1 MSMVKVIM
9 TWDIQ
14 DQKERDYIDFAVN
27 ELSPTLGALGL
38 QINDVWYTLVGTGP
52 EMVVSGLM
60 PTREEAREL
69 IESYDWAQLERR
81 LSQYVENINV
91 KIVTARGPFQM

>member
-1 MSMVKVIM
+1 MVKVIM

-14 DQKERDYIDFAVN
+14 ENKEKEYIEFAVN

-38 QINDVWYTLVGTGP
+38 QLNDVWYTVVGNGP

-60 PTREEAREL
+60 PDRTEAMHLLQSR
-69 IESYDWAQLERR
+69 DWSQLQKR
-81 LSQYVENINV
+81 LAEFVENVNV
-91 KIVTARGPFQM
+91 KIVQPQGPFQM

>member
-1 MSMVKVIM
+1 MVKVIM

-14 DQKERDYIDFAVN
+14 ENKEKEYIDFAVN

-38 QINDVWYTLVGTGP
+38 QINDVWYTVVGSGP

-60 PTREEAREL
+60 PTRSEAMHLLQSR
-69 IESYDWAQLERR
+69 DWTQLQRR
-81 LSQYVENINV
+81 LTEFVENVNV
-91 KIVTARGPFQM
+91 KIVQPHGPFQM

>member
-1 MSMVKVIM
+1 MVKVIM

-14 DQKERDYIDFAVN
+14 ENKEKEYIEFAVN

-38 QINDVWYTLVGTGP
+38 QINDVWYTVVGSGP

-60 PTREEAREL
+60 PDRSEAMHLLQSR
-69 IESYDWAQLERR
+69 DWSQLQKR
-81 LSQYVENINV
+81 LAEFVENINV
-91 KIVTARGPFQM
+91 KIVQPQGPFQM

>member
-1 MSMVKVIM
+1 M

-14 DQKERDYIDFAVN
+14 DKKEQEYIDFAVS

-38 QINDVWYTLVGTGP
+38 QINDVWYTIIGAGP

-60 PTREEAREL
+60 PNRAEARGL
-69 IESYDWAQLERR
+69 LQSRDWAQLRRR
-81 LSQYVENINV
+81 LQEYVERINV
-91 KIVTARGPFQM
+91 KIVDPKGPFQM

>member
-1 MSMVKVIM
+1 MVKVIM

-14 DQKERDYIDFAVN
+14 DGKEQEYIEFAVG

-38 QINDVWYTLVGTGP
+38 QINDVWYTVLGGGP

-60 PTREEAREL
+60 PNRADALGLLQSR
-69 IESYDWAQLERR
+69 DWSQLQKR
-81 LSQYVENINV
+81 LNEFVENVNV
-91 KIVTARGPFQM
+91 KVVEPNGPFQM

>member
-1 MSMVKVIM
+1 MVKVIM

-14 DQKERDYIDFAVN
+14 ENKEIEYIEFAVN

-38 QINDVWYTLVGTGP
+38 QINDVWYTVVGSGP

-60 PTREEAREL
+60 PDRSEAMHLLQSR
-69 IESYDWAQLERR
+69 DWSQLQKR
-81 LSQYVENINV
+81 LAEFVENINV
-91 KIVTARGPFQM
+91 KIVQPQGPFQM

>member
-1 MSMVKVIM
+1 M

-14 DQKERDYIDFAVN
+14 ENKEKEYIEFAVN

-38 QINDVWYTLVGTGP
+38 QINDVWYTVVGRGP

-60 PTREEAREL
+60 PNRSEAMHLLQSR
-69 IESYDWAQLERR
+69 DWVQLQKR
-81 LSQYVENINV
+81 LAEFVENVNV
-91 KIVTARGPFQM
+91 KIVQPQGPFQM

>member
-1 MSMVKVIM
+1 MVKIIM

-14 DQKERDYIDFAVN
+14 ENKEKEYIDFAVN

-38 QINDVWYTLVGTGP
+38 QISDVWYTVIGGGP

-60 PTREEAREL
+60 PDRTDALEL
-69 IESYDWAQLERR
+69 LQSRDWLQLKRR
-81 LSQYVENINV
+81 LVEFVEHVSV
-91 KIVTARGPFQM
+91 KVVKPSGPFQM